1 MRRKTR
7 FVCVSDTHAYTPS
20 EAGFKLPA
28 GDVLIHAG
36 DLTNHGSSAELRK
49 TMSWIATAEFEVKII
64 ICGNHDI
71 TLDPGFYAEYGSRFH
86 GQHLEDTQKCIEI
99 VTQAS
104 PSIVYLRHQSAL
116 VRLTRPNGPNTV
128 FKIFG
133 SPYSQSPGT
142 WAYGYESSDSAALWN
157 IIPLDTDIIVTHTP
171 PYSHCDSRTE
181 GISVGCKA
189 LRSTLSKVRPLLAIC
204 GHVHESRGSERVRW
218 HPRAASAAAAAAIV
232 DEPSQEDEIIRD
244 ILPPSGSRKQSLVDL
259 TGKKAPKLDND
270 HFAINNIRT
279 PISRLFEPSQN
290 VLLLPSSERSLER
303 LQSSG
308 AEQPTSSSLSSCLK
322 DIQSSDKD
330 GLYPQRRETCIVNA
344 AIMATSWPHRGGKR
358 FHAPI
363 VVDLE
368 LPVWNEEKE
377 GTASRGLSIVP
388 HPFAPES
395 SG

>member
-71 TLDPGFYAEYGSRFH
+71 TLDPGFYAEYGSQFY
-86 GQHLEDTQKCIEI
+86 GQRLEDTQKCIDI

-104 PSIVYLRHQSAL
+104 PSIIYLRHQSAL
-116 VRLTRPNGPNTV
+116 VRLTRSNGPNTV

-133 SPYSQSPGT
+133 SPYSQSSGS
-142 WAYGYESSDSAALWN
+142 WAYGYESSNAVALWN
-157 IIPLDTDIIVTHTP
+157 IIPLDTDIVVTHTP
-171 PYSHCDSRTE
+171 PWSHCDSRTE

-189 LRSTLSKVRPLLAIC
+189 LRGALSKVRPLLAVC

-218 HPRAASAAAAAAIV
+218 YPRPTAATV
-232 DEPSQEDEIIRD
+232 DRQGQQDQVVRNV
-244 ILPPSGSRKQSLVDL
+244 LPPPGSRKQSLVDL
-259 TGKKAPKLDND
+259 TGKRAPKLDND
-270 HFAINNIRT
+270 QFAVNNIRALVGQ
-279 PISRLFEPSQN
+279 LFGPSQN
-290 VLLLPSSERSLER
+290 ALLLPLPERPSER
-303 LQSSG
+303 LQGSE
-308 AEQPTSSSLSSCLK
+308 ADQPTSSSPFSCLK
-322 DIQSSDKD
+322 EHQSGDQD
-330 GLYPQRRETCIVNA
+330 GPYTQRRETCIVNA
-344 AIMATSWPHRGGKR
+344 AIMATSWPHRDGKR
-358 FHAPI
+358 FHSPI

-368 LPVWNEEKE
+368 LPVWE
-377 GTASRGLSIVP
+377 
-388 HPFAPES
+388 
-395 SG
+395 